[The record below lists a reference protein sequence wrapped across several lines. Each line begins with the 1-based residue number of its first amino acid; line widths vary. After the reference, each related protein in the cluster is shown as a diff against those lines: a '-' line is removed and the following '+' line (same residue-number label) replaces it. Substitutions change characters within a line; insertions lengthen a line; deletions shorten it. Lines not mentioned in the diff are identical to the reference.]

1 MSNLSIYK
9 THKQVNPEKLI
20 NGWKIYKINEVLEK
34 FIDFRGK
41 TPLKIGMNWGGGD
54 IPALSANNVEM
65 GKINLNKETYYASE
79 RLYEKWMNKGDP
91 EKGDILLTMEAPLG
105 NVAQIPDN
113 RKYILSQRV
122 ILLKTKQDIVF
133 NDFFKHKLMSDDFQ
147 FILKSYSTGTTA
159 TGIQQAKLILLPIL
173 IPPLPEQQ
181 KIAEI
186 LDTVEKAIALT
197 QTHINKLKLAKA
209 GLLHDLLTKGIDEH
223 GELRNPK
230 RNPEQF
236 KDSPLGK
243 IPKDWEVVRLEN
255 LIEKITSGSR
265 GWANYYSDYGAIFIR
280 IGNLNRESLNL
291 RLEDIVYVSP
301 PSGSEGERTKV
312 QPGDI
317 LISITA
323 DIGIVGVIP
332 NNFGE
337 AYVNQHIALIRINSP
352 EINYNWIGLFL
363 SQDMGQEQF
372 RKFNDSGAKAG
383 INLPTIASIMISLPN
398 YKEQCKIV
406 SIINHHDNQIISK
419 QTRLEKLKLVKLG
432 LMSDLLTGK
441 VRVKI

>member
-1 MSNLSIYK
+1 MLLENVEFKDSHIGKIPNNWKIIKLGKCASIKYGVNDAIDQTLESGIPTITLPCVKQTGDLVLDKELLGLTSEYK
-9 THKQVNPEKLI
+9 VFSDDYLQHGDLLFNWRNGSQEHLGKTAYFDKVGEYTHVGFLLRIRTNAEVCYSRYLWWQICFIKNIGFFLKAKSQVNNTFNSAELASI
-20 NGWKIYKINEVLEK
+20 N
-34 FIDFRGK
+34 
-41 TPLKIGMNWGGGD
+41 
-54 IPALSANNVEM
+54 
-65 GKINLNKETYYASE
+65 
-79 RLYEKWMNKGDP
+79 
-91 EKGDILLTMEAPLG
+91 
-105 NVAQIPDN
+105 
-113 RKYILSQRV
+113 V
-122 ILLKTKQDIVF
+122 IL
-133 NDFFKHKLMSDDFQ
+133 
-147 FILKSYSTGTTA
+147 
-159 TGIQQAKLILLPIL
+159 
-173 IPPLPEQQ
+173 PPLPEQQ

-186 LDTVEKAIALT
+186 LDTVDKAIALT
-197 QTHINKLKLAKA
+197 QTHINKLKQAKA

-265 GWANYYSDYGAIFIR
+265 GWASYYSDYGAIFIR

-291 RLEDIVYVSP
+291 KLDDIVYVSP

-312 QPGDI
+312 QLGDI

-337 AYVNQHIALIRINSP
+337 AYVNQHIALIRINYP

-363 SQDMGQEQF
+363 SQEMGQEQF
-372 RKFNDSGAKAG
+372 RKFNDSGAKSG
-383 INLPTIASIMISLPN
+383 LNLPRIASIRIALPN
-398 YKEQCKIV
+398 YKEQCEIV
-406 SIINHHDNQIISK
+406 SIINHHDNQIIVK
-419 QTRLEKLKLVKLG
+419 QTRLEKIKLLKLG